1 MSKQKGIGLFI
12 AVLLL
17 PLISWADSATLGR
30 TVHRKDNPISGL
42 QLECEEY
49 ENLADS
55 QKCRVARIYETGLGL
70 RWPRSR
76 KIDLQELV
84 SSVLTANLEGE
95 KHSRKRTNRFRRALS
110 AVIFEMTNQVVND
123 EPLIAPPPV
132 YDWIDHYAGEALKT
146 APPTGIGAIQESVN
160 RDPSPRF
167 RMGTTVGA
175 LDPETGVTHE
185 IELWC
190 VKGAPLHCEWLQYF
204 ETRLGHTTPLTGW
217 IPASSMFQ
225 IKPVLVKNLFP
236 EASAKTTEGHDFYVD
251 RFFDDHP
258 FQGTMLEYLAV
269 MNFPASIVLHTV
281 YGLSMAGTIAVFF
294 GVPLVFIFVY
304 PAVMTGI
311 QKIAHKIQDR
321 CAQKAAK
328 RKIESAIETH
338 SALSNGIVNDQRI
351 LTDYALYIQIR
362 SAILGTEVLT
372 SETPGATP

>member
-1 MSKQKGIGLFI
+1 MSIQKGIGLFI
-12 AVLLL
+12 AALLL
-17 PLISWADSATLGR
+17 PQISWAHSATLGR
-30 TVHRKDNPISGL
+30 TVHREDNPISGL

-49 ENLADS
+49 ENIADS
-55 QKCRVARIYETGLGL
+55 QNCRVARFYETGLGL

-84 SSVLTANLEGE
+84 SSVLTANLEGK
-95 KHSRKRTNRFRRALS
+95 KHSQTRTNRFRRALS

-123 EPLIAPPPV
+123 EPLTAPLPV
-132 YDWIDHYAGEALKT
+132 YDWIDQYAGEALKA
-146 APPTGIGAIQESVN
+146 APSGSIGAIQESVT
-160 RDPSPRF
+160 RDPGPRF

-190 VKGAPLHCEWLQYF
+190 VKGAPLHCEWIQYF

-225 IKPVLVKNLFP
+225 LKPVLTKNLFP
-236 EASAKTTEGHDFYVD
+236 EASAETTVGHGFYVD

-258 FQGTMLEYLAV
+258 VQGTMLGPLIV

-281 YGLSMAGTIAVFF
+281 YGLSMAGTFAVFF
-294 GVPLVFIFVY
+294 GVPLVFILVY

-328 RKIESAIETH
+328 RIIESAIEAH

-351 LTDYALYIQIR
+351 LIDYALYIQIR

-372 SETPGATP
+372 PEATGATP